1 MVYSTQ
7 THSDLA
13 AAVSETTATTLGTWL
28 MVIATSRPE
37 RSRSMRSI
45 SPIWRCDTVIGSD
58 RKTSRTAA
66 PPLGLTKYIEKR

>member
-13 AAVSETTATTLGTWL
+13 AGVSETTATTLGTWL

-45 SPIWRCDTVIGSD
+45 SPIWRCDTVIASD
-58 RKTSRTAA
+58 RENIAAAA
-66 PPLGLTKYIEKR
+66 PPLGLTK